1 MQEQVELNY
10 FIWSCTPAEQGVFSA
25 MLVCAMVGG
34 ALSLEQKK
42 MRLYEGMYV
51 GMYVEPLYPD
61 LKAWCVGV
69 WCVGV
74 WCVGVGLCRR
84 GAV

>member
-1 MQEQVELNY
+1 MARQEKVELR
-10 FIWSCTPAEQGVFSA
+10 FVQWWVEHSRS
-25 MLVCAMVGG
+25 
-34 ALSLEQKK
+34 SKK
-42 MRLYEGMYV
+42 KIRLYEGMYV

-84 GAV
+84 GSV

>member
-1 MQEQVELNY
+1 MRNTWVYSNGGPAMRLNIVVNKEKQEKRETL
-10 FIWSCTPAEQGVFSA
+10 ARA
-25 MLVCAMVGG
+25 
-34 ALSLEQKK
+34 KK
-42 MRLYEGMYV
+42 IRLYEGMYV

-61 LKAWCVGV
+61 LKAWCVGI

-74 WCVGVGLCRR
+74 WCVGVGLCRC